1 MSLKNDDD
9 KTLADELEERVDEAL
24 EEEIASADE
33 VAAAFQSE

>member
-9 KTLADELEERVDEAL
+9 ETLADEVEERVDEAL
-24 EEEIASADE
+24 DEEIASTDE